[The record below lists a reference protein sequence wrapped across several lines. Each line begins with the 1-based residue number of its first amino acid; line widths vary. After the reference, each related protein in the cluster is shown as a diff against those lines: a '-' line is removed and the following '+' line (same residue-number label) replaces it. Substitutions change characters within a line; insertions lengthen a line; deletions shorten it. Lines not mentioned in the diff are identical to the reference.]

1 MSLLDCLL
9 TPDYSTTAA
18 RQAALDRAYAD
29 PGVPNQKQSTSSFW
43 LKDPHDGV
51 AKIRSASL
59 PERTETVIIGSGIT
73 GVAVAHALLQH
84 EGQQFKQQSASDPA
98 VVILE
103 ARDACSGATG
113 RNGGHILPV
122 VDDYSELKAELGQE
136 AAAEIIR
143 FRIFHIGA
151 LLSLADKLSL
161 RSTSQGREVQS
172 LSVYLNDTSYR
183 QALNNLAEFKR
194 DMPYESEGYAFY
206 EANEAREVSSNIG
219 PDHAKNC
226 ANFGCFHTRVA
237 FFFVPTYLWC
247 NLKPCWGNLAL

>member
-9 TPDYSTTAA
+9 TPDYSTAAA

-29 PGVPNQKQSTSSFW
+29 PGVPNQKQSTSPFW

-51 AKIRSASL
+51 AKVRSASL
-59 PERTETVIIGSGIT
+59 PGRTETVIIGSGIT
-73 GVAVAHALLQH
+73 GVAVAHALLEH
-84 EGQQFKQQSASDPA
+84 EGQQSKQQSVSDPA
-98 VVILE
+98 VIILE
-103 ARDACSGATG
+103 ARDASSGATG

-122 VDDYSELKAELGQE
+122 IDDYSELKAELGQE

-143 FRIFHIGA
+143 FRIVHIGA

-183 QALNNLAEFKR
+183 RALNDLAEFKR
-194 DMPYESEGYAFY
+194 DMPYESEGYTFFG
-206 EANEAREVSSNIG
+206 ANEAREVSSYIG
-219 PDHAKNC
+219 PDHANNF
-226 ANFGCFHTRVA
+226 ANFGCLHTRAA
-237 FFFVPTYLWC
+237 FFFVPTHLRC
-247 NLKPCWGNLAL
+247 NLQPCWGNLAL